1 MTQVQ
6 DVIVALMDVLLGWSL
21 HLPAGV
27 ALILVSVLSAVALT
41 WARVLVTDHDML
53 RRCAADKKKLGR
65 LIRQTKYNYRLDM
78 VARKAKI
85 KRFKLTKNLVALK
98 TLKAEAKPL
107 LVSLLP
113 ILLLATW
120 AFARLAYLPAGEGE
134 IVRVSAYFPLSAVNE
149 LAHIVPQEGLELGSE
164 GGWIA
169 EIKRDMDSIPDEHK
183 PEDDFFSAWPSHS
196 PMDAIDDGS
205 AWARNAVAEWYL
217 TGKATDEPY
226 TLKVRW
232 RDQTWEQPLRIG
244 GTTYEPS
251 ITPQGDWPES
261 TQVHLAQARLL
272 GWVPAFGPFLPPWLV
287 GYLLVVIP
295 SVFGIKKLFNV
306 R

>member
-41 WARVLVTDHDML
+41 WARVLVTDQDML
-53 RRCAADKKKLGR
+53 RRCADDKKKLRR
-65 LIRQTKYNYRLDM
+65 LIRQTKRNRDLDKT
-78 VARKAKI
+78 AREADV
-85 KRFKLTKNLVALK
+85 KRYKLNKNLVALK
-98 TLKAEAKPL
+98 TLKAEGKPL

-120 AFARLAYLPAGEGE
+120 AFVRLAYLPAGEGE
-134 IVRVSAYFPLSAVNE
+134 VVQVSAYFPLSAVGE
-149 LAHIVPQEGLELGSE
+149 VVHVVPQEGLECAT
-164 GGWIA
+164 GWIVGITA
-169 EIKRDMDSIPDEHK
+169 DTSV
-183 PEDDFFSAWPSHS
+183 DDVPV
-196 PMDAIDDGS
+196 
-205 AWARNAVAEWYL
+205 NAVAVWEVK
-217 TGKATDEPY
+217 GRAADEPY
-226 TLKVRW
+226 NLQLRW

-244 GTTYEPS
+244 GATYEPP
-251 ITPQGDWPES
+251 ITLQGDWPQS
-261 TQVHLAQARLL
+261 TEVHLAQGKLF
-272 GWVPAFGPFLPPWLV
+272 GIVPGFGPYLPPWLI

-295 SVFGIKKLFNV
+295 CVFVIKKLFNV